1 MTAYG
6 IPAAAVA
13 RVDSPDAAAA
23 AAERIGGPVVLKAG
37 NPNLVHKSDRGGVAL
52 GLGTPADTA
61 AAYTRMVGLL
71 GAEMGGGL
79 VSPVARP
86 GVETLVGVVQDAAFG
101 PLVAFG
107 VGGVST
113 DLLADRAYRLVPLT
127 DVDAAE
133 LVRSSP
139 AASRVLSGFRG
150 APAGNLA
157 AVEDVLLRVAR
168 LAEDV
173 PQVREMDINP
183 LIVTPDGAIAVDVKI
198 RIAPAPDAADPTL
211 RRLR

>member
-1 MTAYG
+1 M
-6 IPAAAVA
+6 
-13 RVDSPDAAAA
+13 
-23 AAERIGGPVVLKAG
+23 
-37 NPNLVHKSDRGGVAL
+37 
-52 GLGTPADTA
+52 
-61 AAYTRMVGLL
+61 
-71 GAEMGGGL
+71 
-79 VSPVARP
+79 
-86 GVETLVGVVQDAAFG
+86 
-101 PLVAFG
+101 
-107 VGGVST
+107 
-113 DLLADRAYRLVPLT
+113 
-127 DVDAAE
+127 DAAE

-168 LAEDV
+168 LAEEV